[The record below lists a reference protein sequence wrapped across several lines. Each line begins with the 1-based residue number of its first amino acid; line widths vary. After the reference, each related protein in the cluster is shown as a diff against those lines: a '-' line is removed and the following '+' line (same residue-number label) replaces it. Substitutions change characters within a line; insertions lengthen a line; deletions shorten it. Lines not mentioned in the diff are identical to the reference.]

1 MFLIRLNLKP
11 ESSYIGLCRL
21 ALVQL
26 FRNSGSPLHYNY
38 TNEMTWSVFVF
49 EKLFETLKHEINL
62 MPKSKYISS
71 QHIMSHLEF

>member
-26 FRNSGSPLHYNY
+26 FCNSGSPLDYNY
-38 TNEMTWSVFVF
+38 KRIT
-49 EKLFETLKHEINL
+49 ETGGHKMFKNSILRL
-62 MPKSKYISS
+62 
-71 QHIMSHLEF
+71 